1 MALCMIQMGIIV
13 MTSQL
18 QLKIFSLREKKK
30 NSVMLW
36 GLSRAIRGLLTL
48 LKCRKNVGLQ
58 LPENSLAELGIRQ
71 HSLLLRLLAVGRKH
85 SPLHGFLKDVLGYL
99 FPQRCVH
106 HYNIYTYFT
115 GETVYFNISVPSS
128 VHLLLSRLGSLQNEK

>member
-1 MALCMIQMGIIV
+1 MMQRGNIA

-18 QLKIFSLREKKK
+18 RLKIFSWREKK

-36 GLSRAIRGLLTL
+36 NLSRAIRGLLTL
-48 LKCRKNVGLQ
+48 LKCRKNIGLQ
-58 LPENSLAELGIRQ
+58 LPENSLAEFGIRS
-71 HSLLLRLLAVGRKH
+71 SLLLKLFFGKKH

-106 HYNIYTYFT
+106 NYNICTYFT
-115 GETVYFNISVPSS
+115 GEVVYFKISVPSS
-128 VHLLLSRLGSLQNEK
+128 VHLLLSRLGSLQDEE